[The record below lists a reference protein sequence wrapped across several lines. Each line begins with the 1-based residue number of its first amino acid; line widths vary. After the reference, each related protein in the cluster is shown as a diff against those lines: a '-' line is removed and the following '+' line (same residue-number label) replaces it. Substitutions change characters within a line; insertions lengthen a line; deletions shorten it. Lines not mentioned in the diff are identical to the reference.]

1 MIRTGAV
8 NTTWNKTDN
17 TTNNLNDTSWCN
29 TSNTTNITLND
40 TEQATTTSTI
50 ITTLN
55 DTTWCSN
62 TTSTLNY
69 TARATST
76 YATQNDTTNQP
87 GISEAEVMTAQ
98 GDSSVKGKK

>member
-17 TTNNLNDTSWCN
+17 TTNNLNDTNWCN

-55 DTTWCSN
+55 DTTWY
-62 TTSTLNY
+62 Y

-87 GISEAEVMTAQ
+87 GFSEAEVMTAQ